1 MEKDY
6 KTILEEIL
14 EMLES
19 DLPHLKTDEAKKY
32 VANVIDDI
40 KDSMK

>member
-1 MEKDY
+1 MPDY

-32 VANVIDDI
+32 VANVIEEI
-40 KDSMK
+40 KDSL